1 MLTIF
6 DIDGTLCDSRD
17 AEGTCYAKAIE
28 HITGKSLTS
37 LDWTTYSEPT
47 SSGIVQALLQGDNLA
62 REKERQIEIEY
73 VRLLKEARNAYPEEF
88 TPISGAVEFLHRL
101 HEQKV
106 SQVAIATGCFIEEAR
121 FKLEC
126 CGIDIDDYPHATS
139 SDTPRRRDIIPLVAS
154 RAGFDTSSVIYFGDA
169 PWDVDVS
176 RILKIPMV
184 GIGRRIQTL
193 RGLGASVAFPDY
205 TEPDVIIS
213 VIKEIKERSLTYALQ
228 PVQDLTDG

>member
-1 MLTIF
+1 LLTIF
-6 DIDGTLCDSRD
+6 DIDGTLCDSQD
-17 AEGTCYAKAIE
+17 TEGACYAKAIE
-28 HITGKSLTS
+28 HITGKSLAS

-47 SSGIVQALLQGDNLA
+47 SSGIIQTLLQGDDLA

-73 VRLLKEARNAYPEEF
+73 VRLLREAQNIYPEEF
-88 TPISGAVEFLHRL
+88 IPISGAVEFLHRL

-154 RAGFDTSSVIYFGDA
+154 RAGIDTSSVIYFGDA

-176 RILKIPMV
+176 QILKIPMV
-184 GIGRRIQTL
+184 GIGRRMQTL
-193 RGLGASVAFPDY
+193 RSLGTSVAFPDY
-205 TEPDVIIS
+205 TEPDAIILA
-213 VIKEIKERSLTYALQ
+213 IKEIKKG
-228 PVQDLTDG
+228 V

>member
-17 AEGTCYAKAIE
+17 AEGVCYAKAVE
-28 HITGKSLTS
+28 LITGKSLTT
-37 LDWTTYSEPT
+37 LDWTLYSEPT
-47 SSGIVQALLQGDNLA
+47 SSGIVQALLEGDDLA
-62 REKERQIEIEY
+62 REKEQQIEIEY
-73 VRLLKEARNAYPEEF
+73 VRLLKEARDAYPEEF
-88 TPISGAVEFLHRL
+88 VPILGAIEFLHRL

-106 SQVAIATGCFIEEAR
+106 FRVAIATGCFIEEAR
-121 FKLEC
+121 FKLKC

-176 RILKIPMV
+176 RILNIPMI
-184 GIGRRIQTL
+184 GIGRRIQKL
-193 RGLGASVAFPDY
+193 RSLGVSVTFPNY
-205 TEPDVIIS
+205 AEPDPIILAL
-213 VIKEIKERSLTYALQ
+213 KEIAKRA
-228 PVQDLTDG
+228 